1 MKLQRGPLAGDR
13 GTGADNLRVRRYIA
27 KYTINPAIAHG
38 VSRHVGSVEAGKLA
52 DLVLRKPACFGSR
65 PEIVVKG
72 GVIAW
77 SQMGDANASIPTP
90 EPVLPRPMFGAFGNA
105 IGRTSLS
112 FVSRNGAE
120 AAAGYR
126 LAKEV
131 APVESCRGLE
141 KRDMILNDLTPEI
154 EVDPETY
161 EVRADGEVL
170 TCEPAAKLPL
180 AQLYNLF

>member
-1 MKLQRGPLAGDR
+1 
-13 GTGADNLRVRRYIA
+13 
-27 KYTINPAIAHG
+27 
-38 VSRHVGSVEAGKLA
+38 
-52 DLVLRKPACFGSR
+52 
-65 PEIVVKG
+65 
-72 GVIAW
+72 
-77 SQMGDANASIPTP
+77 
-90 EPVLPRPMFGAFGNA
+90 MFGAFGNA

-120 AAAGYR
+120 AAAGYG
-126 LAKEV
+126 LAKAV
-131 APVESCRGLE
+131 APVESCRGLG

-161 EVRADGEVL
+161 KVRADGEVL